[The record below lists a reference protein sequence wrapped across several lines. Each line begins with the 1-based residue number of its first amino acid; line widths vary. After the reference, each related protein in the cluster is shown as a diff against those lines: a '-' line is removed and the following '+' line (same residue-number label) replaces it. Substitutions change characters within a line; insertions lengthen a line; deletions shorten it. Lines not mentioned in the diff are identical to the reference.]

1 MILFFLLFICY
12 NKIVKVLWRFY
23 DYIYIVLLRGI
34 NISGKNK
41 ISMLELKQVLENN
54 NFYNVK
60 TYLNSGN
67 IILSS
72 DIKDKLVIS
81 NKINKIIKDKFNLDI
96 PIFVITLTELKELLD
111 NKPDWWGSDNKEI
124 YDNIIFIIPPF
135 TYKEIYDV
143 LGKENKSL
151 EKIYEYK
158 NNIFWSYKLA
168 FYRKTNWWSRTA
180 STSIKDNITI
190 RTAGTV
196 KKLLEL
202 GSKE

>member
-1 MILFFLLFICY
+1 MI
-12 NKIVKVLWRFY
+12 K
-23 DYIYIVLLRGI
+23 YIVLLRGI

-41 ISMLELKQVLENN
+41 ISMPKLKQTLENN

-72 DIKDKLVIS
+72 EIKDKIVIS
-81 NKINKIIKDKFNLDI
+81 NNINKIIKNKFNLDI

-158 NNIFWSYKLA
+158 NKIFWSYKLA
-168 FYRKTNWWSRTA
+168 FYRKTNWWSRTT

>member
-1 MILFFLLFICY
+1 MI
-12 NKIVKVLWRFY
+12 K
-23 DYIYIVLLRGI
+23 YIVLLRGI

-41 ISMLELKQVLENN
+41 ISMPKLKQTLENN

-72 DIKDKLVIS
+72 EIKDKIVIS
-81 NKINKIIKDKFNLDI
+81 NNINKIIKNKFNLDI

-168 FYRKTNWWSRTA
+168 FYRKTN
-180 STSIKDNITI
+180 
-190 RTAGTV
+190 
-196 KKLLEL
+196 
-202 GSKE
+202 

>member
-1 MILFFLLFICY
+1 MI
-12 NKIVKVLWRFY
+12 K
-23 DYIYIVLLRGI
+23 YIVLLRGI

-41 ISMLELKQVLENN
+41 ISMLELKQELENN
-54 NFYNVK
+54 NFYGVK

-81 NKINKIIKDKFNLDI
+81 NNINKIIKDKFNLDI

-196 KKLLEL
+196 KKILEL

>member
-1 MILFFLLFICY
+1 MKYVAF
-12 NKIVKVLWRFY
+12 
-23 DYIYIVLLRGI
+23 LRGI

-41 ISMLELKQVLENN
+41 IPMNELKKEFEKNR
-54 NFYNVK
+54 YKNVI
-60 TYLNSGN
+60 TCLNSGN
-67 IILSS
+67 IIFESLDNESTIS
-72 DIKDKLVIS
+72 KDINL
-81 NKINKIIKDKFNLDI
+81 IIKNKFNIDI
-96 PIFVITLTELKELLD
+96 PIYIIKISELKELVD
-111 NKPDWWGSDNKEI
+111 NKPNWFTLNDKNT
-124 YDNIIFIIPPF
+124 YNNIIFIIPPH
-135 TYKEIYDV
+135 TYQEIYNV
-143 LGKENKSL
+143 LGKPNELL
-151 EKIYEYK
+151 EQIHEYK

>member
-1 MILFFLLFICY
+1 MI
-12 NKIVKVLWRFY
+12 K
-23 DYIYIVLLRGI
+23 YIVLLRGI

-72 DIKDKLVIS
+72 EIKDKIVIS
-81 NKINKIIKDKFNLDI
+81 NNINKIIKNKFNLDI

-111 NKPDWWGSDNKEI
+111 NKPDWWGSDN
-124 YDNIIFIIPPF
+124 
-135 TYKEIYDV
+135 KEIYDV

>member
-1 MILFFLLFICY
+1 MI
-12 NKIVKVLWRFY
+12 K
-23 DYIYIVLLRGI
+23 YIVLLRGI

-41 ISMLELKQVLENN
+41 ISMPKLKQTLENN

-72 DIKDKLVIS
+72 EIKDKIVIS
-81 NKINKIIKDKFNLDI
+81 NNINKIIKNKFNLDI
-96 PIFVITLTELKELLD
+96 PIFVITLTKLKELLD

-168 FYRKTNWWSRTA
+168 FYRKTNWWSRTT

>member
-1 MILFFLLFICY
+1 MI
-12 NKIVKVLWRFY
+12 K
-23 DYIYIVLLRGI
+23 YIVLLRGI

-72 DIKDKLVIS
+72 DIKNKIVIS
-81 NKINKIIKDKFNLDI
+81 NNINKIIKNKFNLDI

-168 FYRKTNWWSRTA
+168 FYRKTNWWSRTT